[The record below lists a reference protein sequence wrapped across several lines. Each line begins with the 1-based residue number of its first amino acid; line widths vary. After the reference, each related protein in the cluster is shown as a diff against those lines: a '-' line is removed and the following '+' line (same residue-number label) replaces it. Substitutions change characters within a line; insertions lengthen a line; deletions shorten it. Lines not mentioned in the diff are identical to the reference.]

1 MAHRQKNRDGTPIRH
16 ELTAANDCDTAH
28 REVLRRM
35 ETYGKDPDAALEEVS
50 RDTVLLLRAL
60 NHRVRHFQAQIL
72 ADIKIR
78 ESYHRTP
85 RTQPRNVNPTRI
97 RDRHYTNTSY
107 PVRESSFRQVQRTDA
122 NEKSN
127 PPATHDANGKS
138 NPPVTQQPA
147 KDEETQ
153 PATDQPTLNN
163 TIANEHHSPDA
174 DRDHPCPTDQIHQ
187 KTRPTPEIDA
197 QVTNF
202 ADESDVDTG
211 TEIAVMGRRR
221 PQASEYMTPTSDN
234 EDRNVA
240 ITPKRKIYGRDP
252 NEPKPQYA
260 AAKTSKQPRS
270 SPGGKHTTTND
281 SVAKRREYPP
291 LNEQT
296 GLPTEE
302 KRHEIH
308 PLRRPRDRNT
318 LDSETKLDI
327 RNTHYQGNTIVRPY
341 AIMNQGEPHT
351 NRNVN
356 LIPDRGKEPNEAT
369 TTGIENEEPPP
380 QPNDSCTY
388 KL

>member
-35 ETYGKDPDAALEEVS
+35 ETYGKDPDATLEEVS

-78 ESYHRTP
+78 ESHHRTP

-107 PVRESSFRQVQRTDA
+107 PVRESSFRQTRRTDA
-122 NEKSN
+122 NEESN
-127 PPATHDANGKS
+127 PPAA
-138 NPPVTQQPA
+138 QQPV
-147 KDEETQ
+147 KNEETQ
-153 PATDQPTLNN
+153 PTTDQPTLNK

-174 DRDHPCPTDQIHQ
+174 DRGHPCPADQIYQ

-202 ADESDVDTG
+202 ADEGDIDTG
-211 TEIAVMGRRR
+211 TEIAVTGRCR
-221 PQASEYMTPTSDN
+221 PQTSKSMTPTNDN

-260 AAKTSKQPRS
+260 ATKTSKKPRS

-281 SVAKRREYPP
+281 GGCPP
-291 LNEQT
+291 LNEQA
-296 GLPTEE
+296 GLPIEE
-302 KRHEIH
+302 KRHEIN

-318 LDSETKLDI
+318 PDPQTKLDI
-327 RNTHYQGNTIVRPY
+327 KNTHYQRYTIVRPH
-341 AIMNQGEPHT
+341 ATMNRGKLHT
-351 NRNVN
+351 NRDVN
-356 LIPDRGKEPNEAT
+356 LIPDRGKEPNEAAT
-369 TTGIENEEPPP
+369 TEIEREEPPP
-380 QPNDSCTY
+380 KPNDPRTY

>member
-35 ETYGKDPDAALEEVS
+35 ETYGKDPDATLEEVS

-78 ESYHRTP
+78 ESHHRTP

-107 PVRESSFRQVQRTDA
+107 PVRESSFRQTQRTDA

-127 PPATHDANGKS
+127 PPAT
-138 NPPVTQQPA
+138 QQPV
-147 KDEETQ
+147 KNEETQ
-153 PATDQPTLNN
+153 PTTDQPTLNK

-174 DRDHPCPTDQIHQ
+174 DRGHPCPADQIYQ

-202 ADESDVDTG
+202 ADESDIDTG
-211 TEIAVMGRRR
+211 TEIAVTGRCR
-221 PQASEYMTPTSDN
+221 PQASKSMTPTSDN

-260 AAKTSKQPRS
+260 ATKTSKTPRS

-281 SVAKRREYPP
+281 SENPP

-296 GLPTEE
+296 GLPTEK

-308 PLRRPRDRNT
+308 PPRRPRDRDT
-318 LDSETKLDI
+318 PDPETKLDI
-327 RNTHYQGNTIVRPY
+327 RNTHYQEYTIVRPY
-341 AIMNQGEPHT
+341 ATMNRGELHT
-351 NRNVN
+351 NRDVN
-356 LIPDRGKEPNEAT
+356 LIPDRGKEPNEAAT
-369 TTGIENEEPPP
+369 TEIEREEPPP
-380 QPNDSCTY
+380 KPNDPRTY

>member
-35 ETYGKDPDAALEEVS
+35 ETYGKDPDATLEEVS

-85 RTQPRNVNPTRI
+85 RTQPRNVNPTKI
-97 RDRHYTNTSY
+97 RDRHYTHTSY
-107 PVRESSFRQVQRTDA
+107 PVGESSFRQTQRTDA
-122 NEKSN
+122 NEKSK
-127 PPATHDANGKS
+127 PPA
-138 NPPVTQQPA
+138 TQQPA
-147 KDEETQ
+147 KNEETQ
-153 PATDQPTLNN
+153 PTTDQPTLNK
-163 TIANEHHSPDA
+163 TTANEHHLPDV
-174 DRDHPCPTDQIHQ
+174 DRDHPCPADQIHQ

-202 ADESDVDTG
+202 ADESDIDTE
-211 TEIAVMGRRR
+211 TEIAVTGRRR
-221 PQASEYMTPTSDN
+221 PQASKYMTPTNDN

-252 NEPKPQYA
+252 IEPKPQYTRA
-260 AAKTSKQPRS
+260 NTSKKPRN
-270 SPGGKHTTTND
+270 SPGGKHTMTND
-281 SVAKRREYPP
+281 SVVKHREYPP
-291 LNEQT
+291 LDEQT

-308 PLRRPRDRNT
+308 PLRRPRDRDT
-318 LDSETKLDI
+318 PDPETKLDI
-327 RNTHYQGNTIVRPY
+327 RNTHYQGYTIVRPY
-341 AIMNQGEPHT
+341 ATVNQGEPHT

-356 LIPDRGKEPNEAT
+356 LIPDRGKEPNEAAT
-369 TTGIENEEPPP
+369 TEIEHEEPPP